1 MGGVVEKR
9 RNAEQRELAEYTHA
23 LLTELHRLTKNQ
35 NLEFLAYLIE
45 MAKIEAGETA
55 RAGLG
60 SVNHRRERDGA
71 A

>member
-1 MGGVVEKR
+1 MVEKR

-45 MAKIEAGETA
+45 MAKVESAEIA

-60 SVNHRRERDGA
+60 SVDRRRERDGA